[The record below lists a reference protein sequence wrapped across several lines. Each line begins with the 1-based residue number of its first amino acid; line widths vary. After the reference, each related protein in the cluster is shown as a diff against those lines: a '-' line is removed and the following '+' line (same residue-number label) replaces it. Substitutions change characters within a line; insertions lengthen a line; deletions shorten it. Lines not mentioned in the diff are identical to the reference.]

1 MIGPVDFGGLEQV
14 LRNIRDE
21 IAEHEDGEGLPPEAP
36 TRIRAVNV
44 FSRLRSRSRMNS
56 GTRLAIMGIIISS
69 SSAFQ
74 RNEDSG
80 TFRRAKK

>member
-1 MIGPVDFGGLEQV
+1 
-14 LRNIRDE
+14 
-21 IAEHEDGEGLPPEAP
+21 
-36 TRIRAVNV
+36 
-44 FSRLRSRSRMNS
+44 MNS